1 MNADVSKGKDTISEE
16 KTINDEQQ
24 SPEVKEEI
32 ESTTE
37 SFCSGDVP
45 ETLEIDIPDL
55 LERVIVLEGFMD
67 LLLKRI
73 NVKDEPVKIPP
84 KSNHNPDYLP
94 TGGGEPKDLDELP
107 PRKG

>member
-1 MNADVSKGKDTISEE
+1 MKADVSKGKDTISEE

-32 ESTTE
+32 ESITE
-37 SFCSGDVP
+37 SVYTGDVP
-45 ETLEIDIPDL
+45 EIDISDL
-55 LERVIVLEGFMD
+55 LERVTVLEGSME

-73 NVKDEPVKIPP
+73 NLKDEPVKIPM
-84 KSNHNPDYLP
+84 KSNNNPDYLP
-94 TGGGEPKDLDELP
+94 THGGEPTDLNELP